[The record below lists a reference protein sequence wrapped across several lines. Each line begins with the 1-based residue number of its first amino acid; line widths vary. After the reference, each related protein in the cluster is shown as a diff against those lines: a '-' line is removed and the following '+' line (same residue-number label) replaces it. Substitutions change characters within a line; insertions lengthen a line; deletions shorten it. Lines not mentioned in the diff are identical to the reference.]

1 MADVSVILSEIENK
15 IARLIDDRNALV
27 SDNERLR
34 SQNEELEDEN
44 YSLRKANEELR
55 ERINKSVIVNALGG
69 EEEIKESRAL
79 IKELV
84 GEIDRCVSMLNEK
97 E

>member
-1 MADVSVILSEIENK
+1 MADVSVILSEVEQK
-15 IARLIDDRNALV
+15 IVRLLNDRNTLA
-27 SDNERLR
+27 SDNERLFR
-34 SQNEELEDEN
+34 RNEELEDEN

>member
-1 MADVSVILSEIENK
+1 MADVSVILSEVEQK
-15 IARLIDDRNALV
+15 IVRLINDRNTLA
-27 SDNERLR
+27 SDNERLLR
-34 SQNEELEDEN
+34 RNEELEDEN
-44 YSLRKANEELR
+44 YSLRKENEELR
-55 ERINKSVIVNALGG
+55 EQKNKSVIVNALGG

>member
-1 MADVSVILSEIENK
+1 MADVSVILSEVEQK
-15 IARLIDDRNALV
+15 IVRLLNDRNTLA
-27 SDNERLR
+27 SDNERLLR
-34 SQNEELEDEN
+34 RNEELEDEN